1 MPGNMGGAGL
11 NSNVIS
17 SVRSGG
23 LGGGSGGVFGAP
35 GAVYGMSK
43 DKDNV
48 KTSLDQIFG
57 KIGSGDFVRNQGIAR
72 ASGGGGI
79 YGAGYAPVN
88 ISAEEQKKFKDMVSE
103 IVGGVAVSNLQV
115 AQPAQPVQ
123 QPVQAVQPV
132 QAAQPLRAKGP
143 EIHGIGEQKVN
154 SNQISQVYR
163 DAIEQLKSLQ
173 QQEQI
178 IQQRINLLS
187 TLVENF
193 ESETNSRE
201 HVQIYLILS
210 SIVIIIIFVLFTK
223 MKIHHA

>member
-1 MPGNMGGAGL
+1 MGGAGL

-17 SVRSGG
+17 SIRSGG

-35 GAVYGMSK
+35 GSVYGISK

-57 KIGSGDFVRNQGIAR
+57 KIGSDDFVRNQGIAR
-72 ASGGGGI
+72 ASGGGT
-79 YGAGYAPVN
+79 YGYAPVN
-88 ISAEEQKKFKDMVSE
+88 ISAEEKKKFKDMVAE

-115 AQPAQPVQ
+115 AQPLQPVQ
-123 QPVQAVQPV
+123 PVRGTGGGLEGKELVGQ
-132 QAAQPLRAKGP
+132 
-143 EIHGIGEQKVN
+143 QKVN
-154 SNQISQVYR
+154 SNQISQVYHE
-163 DAIEQLKSLQ
+163 AIQQLKSLQ

-193 ESETNSRE
+193 GPETSARSNAPF
-201 HVQIYLILS
+201 YLILS
-210 SIVIIIIFVLFTK
+210 SLIIIIIIVLFTK
-223 MKIHHA
+223 MKIHYA